1 MTAEDIAIKRE
12 ITVYE
17 QKIAALKSRIK
28 RLKKKLEEG
37 RGREM
42 IESIIDCFMNGE
54 FKKMRVYAR
63 KFGLKR
69 TYVEIYQNKKL
80 STEERLDM
88 IYMIATRNK

>member
-1 MTAEDIAIKRE
+1 
-12 ITVYE
+12 
-17 QKIAALKSRIK
+17 
-28 RLKKKLEEG
+28 
-37 RGREM
+37 M

-54 FKKMRVYAR
+54 FKKMRVQAR